1 MKHFIPPLILASS
14 IMTLSG
20 NALAQNQATV
30 VRSTELKAKPF
41 SDAETLKALKE
52 NDKLNVL
59 SRKASWTEV
68 KTREVSGWVKMLS
81 LRFEGADAKKT
92 DVNALVDSG
101 FALGKGSVT
110 GSTTT
115 TAVKGLDKDSFKNLS
130 PNMDRFQKMQ
140 SLSTNKN
147 EAKAFANQQKL
158 NEQEQAYL
166 SGEGDR

>member
-1 MKHFIPPLILASS
+1 MKYFITPILIAGSL
-14 IMTLSG
+14 LSLQD
-20 NALAQNQATV
+20 AAAQTQATV

-68 KTREVSGWVKMLS
+68 KAQDVSGWVKMLS

-92 DVNALVDSG
+92 DYKALLDSG
-101 FALGKGSVT
+101 VTVTKGTAT

-130 PNMDRFQKMQ
+130 PNMERFQKMQ
-140 SLSTNKN
+140 SFGTNKS
-147 EAKAFANQQKL
+147 EAKNFADQQKL
-158 NEQEQAYL
+158 VEQEQAYV
-166 SGEGDR
+166 SAEGEK

>member
-1 MKHFIPPLILASS
+1 
-14 IMTLSG
+14 
-20 NALAQNQATV
+20 
-30 VRSTELKAKPF
+30 
-41 SDAETLKALKE
+41 
-52 NDKLNVL
+52 VL

-68 KTREVSGWVKMLS
+68 KTRDVSGWVKMLS

-166 SGEGDR
+166 NGEGDR

>member
-1 MKHFIPPLILASS
+1 MKYFITPILIAGSL
-14 IMTLSG
+14 LSLQD
-20 NALAQNQATV
+20 AAAQNLATV

-68 KTREVSGWVKMLS
+68 KAQDVSGWVKMLS

-92 DVNALVDSG
+92 NVNALVDSG
-101 FALGKGSVT
+101 LALGKGSVT

-115 TAVKGLDKDSFKNLS
+115 TAVKGLDKESFKNLS
-130 PNMDRFQKMQ
+130 PNMERFHKMQ
-140 SLSTNKN
+140 SFTANKN
-147 EAKAFANQQKL
+147 DAKTFASEQKL
-158 NEQEQAYL
+158 IEQEQAYINA
-166 SGEGDR
+166 EGGK